1 MAASYITEFARVCRP
16 GGFVTFQLPSRLVRR
31 NRLSLARKFVVDHLP
46 FGMGSVYRRVRHGT
60 SAVFE
65 MYYTLPEKV
74 VEVAQAA
81 GLREAHRE
89 PDQAGGAGSEGFI
102 YIFKKCPR
110 EVSL

>member
-1 MAASYITEFARVCRP
+1 
-16 GGFVTFQLPSRLVRR
+16 
-31 NRLSLARKFVVDHLP
+31 
-46 FGMGSVYRRVRHGT
+46 
-60 SAVFE
+60 